1 MIFCPKRV
9 QKTEGSFLI
18 PNTVYALA
26 HPCLCKPGLGELW
39 QGFTLGASTLISEE
53 RNGFIFS
60 VGEAPALSP
69 GDYDYGIS
77 IKPNGIFI
85 GAKSAQALI
94 HGFMTLLD
102 CFKAIEIDGEM
113 RIAVDC
119 AEIRDSASIKERMV
133 HFCVFPETE
142 LWELRRFLRF
152 AAALKYTHVILEFWG
167 TLRLDCL
174 KELAWPNSFTQEEI
188 RPLLREASDLGLAI
202 VPMFNHWGHAS
213 LSRAMHGK
221 HVVLDQNPALQT
233 YFSDDGWCWDI
244 KNPKVRT
251 LLRSIRKELIDL
263 CGDPPYFHIGCDEA
277 YGFDFSQES
286 MDFICDFLNEIVT
299 EAATDGRRI
308 IAWGD
313 MFLSGH
319 DHYANA
325 YTCNA
330 PSAEAEQYMLARLD
344 RRLILADWQ
353 YDATHAP
360 VETALVFKKA
370 GFDCMLCPWDKGRAQ
385 LDACIDTA
393 RDESL
398 LGVIHTTW
406 HTLTSGMPFVLLSAI
421 KSFDGSNSMPLL
433 AAYGHT
439 AALLR
444 RVMPESKDYE
454 KAGWS
459 KRQVSCK
466 W

>member
-1 MIFCPKRV
+1 MIFHPLNLIRSGGQYILPAKANATAHPALNKAVICEFFQSFTFGCSEIEMLECEEYFFKIGTTEPIPLGENEYTIRI
-9 QKTEGSFLI
+9 TEGGICL
-18 PNTVYALA
+18 LA
-26 HPCLCKPGLGELW
+26 DGEQNL
-39 QGFTLGASTLISEE
+39 L
-53 RNGFIFS
+53 
-60 VGEAPALSP
+60 
-69 GDYDYGIS
+69 
-77 IKPNGIFI
+77 K
-85 GAKSAQALI
+85 
-94 HGFMTLLD
+94 GFMTLLD
-102 CFKAIEIDGEM
+102 RIVAIETESGMAASIE
-113 RIAVDC
+113 C
-119 AEIRDSASIKERMV
+119 CEIRDRARIKNRMV

-152 AAALKYTHVILEFWG
+152 AAALKYTYVILEFWG

-263 CGDPPYFHIGCDEA
+263 CGDPPYFPIGCDEA

-286 MDFICDFLNEIVT
+286 MDFICDFLNEIAT
-299 EAATDGRRI
+299 EAAAGGRRI